1 MKRLVNFVVG
11 ILWIIHLFLVR
22 IPMDWIKRRICSR
35 LKWARMYR
43 KTEKWLQQR
52 KEFLMKWFNS
62 QIKNIS
68 VWLKVQR
75 KFLTEQFN
83 LLIRNT
89 ERWAKATRKFLQP
102 LLNGLNQ
109 KIEEAQLA
117 ITKKPDSLELGH
129 NISGEA
135 KIVKR
140 AYKPSYIEVTPFLR
154 REVYHEEEH
163 YIYIEF
169 EGRRYQ
175 LKGKEI
181 FRRFEDV
188 DTILVERK
196 VEQEER
202 GTKRSVS
209 IHVVELTVKPVT
221 EPTAA

>member
-52 KEFLMKWFNS
+52 KKFLVKWFNG

-75 KFLTEQFN
+75 EFLSEQFFN
-83 LLIRNT
+83 LIRNT
-89 ERWAKATRKFLQP
+89 ERWARATRKFLAQ
-102 LLNGLNQ
+102 LLNSLNQ
-109 KIEEAQLA
+109 KMEEVQLA
-117 ITKKPDSLELGH
+117 ITKKPDSLEIGH
-129 NISGEA
+129 NTSGEA

-140 AYKPSYIEVTPFLR
+140 VYKPSYVEVTPFLR

-163 YIYIEF
+163 YTYIEF
-169 EGRRYQ
+169 EGRRYK

-188 DTILVERK
+188 DTIPVERK

-202 GTKRSVS
+202 GIKRSVS
-209 IHVVELTVKPVT
+209 IHVVEPTAKPMA